1 MPQLRLYNR
10 RWYASTDTQP
20 VLACIMLVT
29 HLMLLIATVVIW
41 AILRASDYYCD
52 VKNEI
57 RACVIGV
64 SVVFM
69 LFIIGEC
76 VIMKVG
82 LRGGPFQESKRRLVL
97 VGLYVQTGLIVCHLG
112 FTIFGTYLAYSPSI
126 AELCWRSN
134 PCYASNG
141 EVPSFCVPERY
152 NLVGSVTLDANCSWI
167 TSHYNDVARCL
178 DNWFELGNGWLNDA
192 YNGSIGPPFFEK
204 SSPSNCTVSGSLI
217 PAYNWSYLGDAGARV
232 LGIPEANGYLLDN
245 IMLGSLIDIGFTDD
259 SYPWV
264 TSQNYDSIT
273 RPAQLVPWANCSAL
287 DGCERALLN
296 DCGEWNVIQSLPNGS
311 DEKGLFRACVF
322 ISWTSLVF
330 TLTLMIAV
338 FNANP
343 DYSSSESWMRSLER
357 VGKLFGARD
366 ALVNSITE
374 EGFSASE
381 EFGVLL
387 AQLFGGIDMDLTDK
401 ILGLYLAGER
411 TRWRRLRH
419 ANSVLAKHGYSQVPC
434 KKGFWSSMCLGVGV
448 DGARSPEEEES
459 LRVIDIQMSNKS
471 SIAVIEDRV
480 LSWKDSGEPMA
491 ISHSIIRLET
501 PLSLDESE
509 TSLNESASCNQQSVV
524 SNILGGNKVV
534 KIMLPVN
541 INPLNLQPSLDSRS
555 AAAFYMDCCKGY
567 VDSDILQEALYH
579 SWFAKAAYGLQER
592 RWKAAASGNV
602 VVDTTDYCLSR
613 QCCLPMSKTLQI
625 KERFRKRNFDAIV
638 KLTGIPPEDFL
649 YVSYASTSFGLLP
662 YLIMLD
668 RKKRTVVLSVRGTA
682 GLNDLMTDLLS
693 QPVEIN
699 AFLPQPMLSQA
710 PKNIDGTPIKMFG
723 HAGII
728 SSAKAI
734 LESLEKLSL
743 FSWSEKKENIAVRK
757 LSEEISLQS
766 QRFTENLKALSQ
778 RNEVQFPLERAQSAL
793 FEALE
798 ILNYDIIVTGHS
810 LGAAVASMISV
821 RLRETYPS
829 LHCFAFN
836 PPGGL
841 ASPAIAQLTQNFCTS
856 IIVGCD
862 VISRLSIATVKS
874 LIDDVALSLCR
885 CNRPKLKIAMDIL
898 LGLRKNPQSAPETYC
913 AIDEIDEEVRKVLQ
927 EYLSHAQ
934 LHAKDVDARMLC
946 PMGNIV
952 FLRPYMMQDDR
963 TEEWDAVYADPS
975 DIINEGIIVSKHS
988 MQHHKISVLQHA
1000 LASAK

>member
-1 MPQLRLYNR
+1 M
-10 RWYASTDTQP
+10 
-20 VLACIMLVT
+20 
-29 HLMLLIATVVIW
+29 
-41 AILRASDYYCD
+41 
-52 VKNEI
+52 
-57 RACVIGV
+57 
-64 SVVFM
+64 VFM
-69 LFIIGEC
+69 LFIINEC
-76 VIMKVG
+76 IIIKIG
-82 LRGGPFQESKRRLVL
+82 LRGGPFQESKRKLVL
-97 VGLYVQTGLIVCHLG
+97 VGLYVQTGLFLCHLG
-112 FTIFGTYLAYSPSI
+112 FTVFGTYLAYNPSI

-134 PCYASNG
+134 PCYVANG
-141 EVPSFCVPERY
+141 EVPSFCVPEQY

-167 TSHYNDVARCL
+167 TSHYEEVSRCL
-178 DNWFELGNGWLNDA
+178 DNWFTLGNDWLNDA
-192 YNGSIGPPFFEK
+192 YNSSLGPPFFEK
-204 SSPSNCTVSGSLI
+204 SSPSSCGVSMTLI
-217 PAYNWSYLGDAGARV
+217 PAYNWSYLGDAGAWATGV
-232 LGIPEANGYLLDN
+232 PEATGFLLDN
-245 IMLGSLIDIGFTDD
+245 IMLGSLIEIGFASE

-264 TSQNYDSIT
+264 TSQNYNSIT
-273 RPAQLVPWANCSAL
+273 RPALLVPWANCSAL
-287 DGCERALLN
+287 DGCERALLSA
-296 DCGEWNVIQSLPNGS
+296 CGEWNIIQGLPNGS

-322 ISWTSLVF
+322 ISWASLVF
-330 TLTLMIAV
+330 TLALMILV

-357 VGKLFGARD
+357 VGKLFGFRD

-411 TRWRRLRH
+411 TLWRRQRH
-419 ANSVLAKHGYSQVPC
+419 ANAMLAKHGYSQMPC
-434 KKGFWSSMCLGVGV
+434 KKGFWSSMCLGAGI
-448 DGARSPEEEES
+448 DGDGSAEEEES
-459 LRVIDIQMSNKS
+459 SRVIDIQVSNKS
-471 SIAVIEDRV
+471 SIAVVEDC
-480 LSWKDSGEPMA
+480 LYSWEDSEEPMA

-501 PLSLDESE
+501 PMSQDESEMSLDEC
-509 TSLNESASCNQQSVV
+509 TSYTRQSVV
-524 SNILGGNKVV
+524 SNILGDNKVV

-541 INPLNLQPSLDSRS
+541 INPLNLQPLIDSRS
-555 AAAFYMDCCKGY
+555 AAAFYMDRCKGY
-567 VDSDILQEALYH
+567 VESSVLKEALYH

-613 QCCLPMSKTLQI
+613 QCCLPMSKPLQI

-668 RKKRTVVLSVRGTA
+668 RKKRTVVLSVRGTV

-699 AFLPQPMLSQA
+699 AFLPQSMLSKA
-710 PKNIDGTPIKMFG
+710 PKNVDGTPIKMFG

-734 LESLEKLSL
+734 LESLQKHSL
-743 FSWSEKKENIAVRK
+743 FFWSEKKENIEVRK
-757 LSEEISLQS
+757 LSEQISLQS
-766 QRFTENLKALSQ
+766 QRFTENLKALSR

-793 FEALE
+793 FEALD
-798 ILNYDIIVTGHS
+798 IFKYDIVVTGHS
-810 LGAAVASMISV
+810 LGAAVASMISMC
-821 RLRETYPS
+821 LRETYPS

-841 ASPAIAQLTQNFCTS
+841 ASPAIAELSQNFCTS
-856 IIVGCD
+856 IIVGFD
-862 VISRLSIATVKS
+862 VISRLSIATVKN

-913 AIDEIDEEVRKVLQ
+913 AIDEIDEEARKVLQ

-946 PMGNIV
+946 PMGNII